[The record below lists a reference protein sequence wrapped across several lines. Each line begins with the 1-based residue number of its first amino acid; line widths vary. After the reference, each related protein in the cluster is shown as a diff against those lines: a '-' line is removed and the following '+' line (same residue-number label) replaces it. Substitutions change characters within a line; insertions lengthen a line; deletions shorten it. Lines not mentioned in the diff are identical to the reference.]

1 MKVTFLYLYI
11 KKKPY
16 SFALEEYSNALA
28 DTLVKILI
36 FNKCRPVEFRNMSR
50 KEVENAKEEK
60 SLSGNKY
67 MVINPAFHKTSRAG
81 TQEALLLFCLGLRS
95 ALVFTEEHFKQIKK
109 MVKIGEEISPSSSH
123 ALLTFSGSPLGV
135 QTCHKMWLQMFLK
148 AG

>member
-1 MKVTFLYLYI
+1 MILIGMKVTFLYLYVY
-11 KKKPY
+11 KKPY
-16 SFALEEYSNALA
+16 SFDLEEYSNALA

-81 TQEALLLFCLGLRS
+81 TQ
-95 ALVFTEEHFKQIKK
+95 
-109 MVKIGEEISPSSSH
+109 
-123 ALLTFSGSPLGV
+123 
-135 QTCHKMWLQMFLK
+135 
-148 AG
+148 